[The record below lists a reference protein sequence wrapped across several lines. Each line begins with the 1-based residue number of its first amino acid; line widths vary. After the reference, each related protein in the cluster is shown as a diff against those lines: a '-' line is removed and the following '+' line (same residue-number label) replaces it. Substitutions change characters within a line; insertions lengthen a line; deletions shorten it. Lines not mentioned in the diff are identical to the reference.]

1 MFRKN
6 IESLSLESFL
16 GIWNRGTRIELE
28 AARPAVVVT
37 DVRLSEDI
45 KGNVWSASG
54 GSFK

>member
-6 IESLSLESFL
+6 IEFLSLESFL